1 VLLIVLKRFAPRV
14 PGTLVVL
21 ALAIASSAALHFS
34 AHGIDVIEELI
45 DELATDQIEL
55 RLASA
60 RAPAIAVL
68 ERAGLIERIKLV
80 ATIDEGVA
88 RT

>member
-1 VLLIVLKRFAPRV
+1 VLELSESPDL
-14 PGTLVVL
+14 
-21 ALAIASSAALHFS
+21 
-34 AHGIDVIEELI
+34 DVQTVDMLEELI

-55 RLASA
+55 RLASV

-68 ERAGLIERIKLV
+68 ERAGLTERLTLV

-88 RT
+88 RS

>member
-1 VLLIVLKRFAPRV
+1 MI
-14 PGTLVVL
+14 G
-21 ALAIASSAALHFS
+21 
-34 AHGIDVIEELI
+34 ELI

-60 RAPAIAVL
+60 RAPAIALL
-68 ERAGLIERIKLV
+68 ERAGLTKRIKLV

-88 RT
+88 